1 MIDLKLKQQEAL
13 GLMKTGANVFLTG
26 KAGTGKSFVT
36 DLFTAWAE
44 EQDKNILI
52 CAPTGIAALNIG
64 GATIHRTFKLPIN
77 YVSDSSHLYSSNEGR
92 ALIEAADIVLI
103 DEVSMLRA
111 DTFSHVEYK
120 MRESVLSGS
129 AFGGKQIIVVGDFY
143 QLPPVI
149 KNEERADLKAHFGG
163 HYAFECQAWKD
174 AKFKMVELDEV
185 VRQSDL
191 EFVDA
196 LNSIREKNVHSNK
209 SLGYVNHNANG
220 DLMENDVVTLCFTNK
235 VAEQINKKE
244 LAKIETLPVEFIA
257 SVSGTVKE
265 SEKPVPEHLELKV
278 GAKVIFC
285 VNDQDG
291 RFVNGTTGY
300 VTGFDGDFIVID
312 DCINLDKNTWEI
324 TEPKLNELT
333 GKIEH
338 DVIGTYQQY
347 PIKLAWAITI
357 HKSQGQTIKGRVH
370 MQMDGSFR
378 PHGALYVALSRCTD
392 INNLSLERELGAY
405 DLVVDESVRTALL
418 SMSLG
423 MTTIEIPAYSIGLF
437 EKLLDVIELNPS
449 ENQLNA
455 MLKRLGD
462 WEDKL
467 SCRKF

>member
-44 EQDKNILI
+44 EKDKNILI

-120 MRESVLSGS
+120 MRESALSGS
-129 AFGGKQIIVVGDFY
+129 AFGGKQIIVLGDFY

-149 KNEERADLKAHFGG
+149 NNEERADLKSHFGG

-174 AKFKMVELDEV
+174 AKFKMIELDEV

-209 SLGYVNHNANG
+209 SLGYVNHNSNG

-291 RFVNGTTGY
+291 RFVNGTTGH
-300 VTGFDGDFIVID
+300 VTGFEDDFIIID
-312 DCINLDKNTWEI
+312 DCISIKRNKWEI
-324 TEPKLNELT
+324 TEPKLNEST
-333 GKIEH
+333 RKIEH
-338 DVIGTYQQY
+338 DVIGTFEQY

-392 INNLSLERELGAY
+392 INNLSLDREIGTY

-423 MTTIEIPAYSIGLF
+423 KTTIEIPAYAVGLF
-437 EKLLDVIELNPS
+437 EKLMDVVDLNPS
-449 ENQLNA
+449 ETQLTA

-467 SCRKF
+467 CQKR